1 MHLMFLLR
9 HVTDRH
15 WQRAACWHLM
25 LGYGCGLAPTTKT
38 QLSRGAT
45 QVPTTVSQQ
54 TLERAQIKWQ
64 ARAIETLLTPLW

>member
-1 MHLMFLLR
+1 MFLLV

-15 WQRAACWHLM
+15 WQPAACWHLT

-45 QVPTTVSQQ
+45 QVQTTISQQ

-64 ARAIETLLTPLW
+64 ARAIKSPLIPLW